1 MEGIIIVELDFTIGN
16 REVQSFFQNVRIR
29 DLWAYIYI
37 YYPDVYPHP
46 SVTHDVRQTYHH
58 RARSGTKFERLV
70 DLARRHQC
78 RIQLRPPVHFKWAG
92 LRFGNQAACNTVF
105 FNTEA
110 DKSTDDPRTSTV
122 HLNTEAE
129 E

>member
-1 MEGIIIVELDFTIGN
+1 MEGIIIVEVDFTIGN
-16 REVQSFFQNVRIR
+16 REVQSFLQNVQIR

-37 YYPDVYPHP
+37 YYPDTYPHP
-46 SVTHDVRQTYHH
+46 SVTHD
-58 RARSGTKFERLV
+58 AW
-70 DLARRHQC
+70 
-78 RIQLRPPVHFKWAG
+78 IQLRPPVHFRWAG

-105 FNTEA
+105 FNTDA

-122 HLNTEAE
+122 HLITEAE